1 MRVFSISVIA
11 AVLLAVGFW
20 FGLSGIQESSADAYA
35 TSGVR
40 LDQQE
45 AVNIYGR
52 EPG

>member
-1 MRVFSISVIA
+1 MRVFAVSVIA
-11 AVLLAVGFW
+11 AVLLATAFW
-20 FGLSGIQESSADAYA
+20 FGLSGLQESTADAYS